1 MSGGRSGF
9 WTVAF
14 AFLIVMAF
22 ATLPSP
28 LYGLYRERDGLS
40 ALTITIVYAIWA
52 ASTIAA
58 LVVVPF
64 VAERIGRRGV
74 MLAAAA
80 TMMTAAAV
88 LAAWQALPGLL
99 VGRLSLPIA
108 GANVLSVAA
117 CSICNFFLADRIA
130 FYAESVSVQR

>member
-1 MSGGRSGF
+1 
-9 WTVAF
+9 
-14 AFLIVMAF
+14 MAF

-58 LVVVPF
+58 LVAVPF

-80 TMMTAAAV
+80 TMMAAAAV

-99 VGRLSLPIA
+99 VGRLLTGCRSGWPPA
-108 GANVLSVAA
+108 PRS
-117 CSICNFFLADRIA
+117 RT
-130 FYAESVSVQR
+130 